1 MPSSGNGVGSFA
13 PEPFTDGPTPMLS
26 PIFAALDRVEQTTK
40 PAKTCIVGPRD
51 LSYGVLFDR
60 IRRLTTLFAKL
71 GLAPDDRVI
80 ISSKDDIALIT
91 LFTALVRNG
100 MTAVILD
107 PDAPAAELCRLVEA
121 ADAKALFLDEER
133 ATDAALR
140 DAVRSDAVVTGIGAD
155 EAPKK
160 SMLGGF
166 GRRLQ
171 DAATTYPALLA
182 ELDPSVPPA
191 SGIPDSATAYIL
203 FTSGTTSRPKGVEIT
218 HRNLYAQMQT
228 FIRHY
233 GLTEQSRL
241 MNLLPLHH
249 TDGLTHGAFVSL
261 LAGMTLYRPWRFS
274 IDVLPNMLDGIYKH
288 RITHLITVPS
298 VLSLIT
304 SLGDDY
310 LDSFTTPDFKFVIST
325 AAYLDE
331 NLWRGF
337 EQRYR
342 VRVVNV
348 YGLTETVCESLYCG
362 PDDATRKLGTIGKPI
377 DAEARIVDDVG
388 AVLPDGKTGE
398 LCLRGDHVMKGYFR
412 MPDETA
418 KVLNDGWFH
427 TGDLGWRDADGF
439 FHIVGRKKDVII
451 TGGVNV
457 YPEDVTGVLRA
468 MPGVLDAVT
477 FGMPDETWGEK
488 VVSCVLAAPGAQLTV
503 EALAGAFLERASRQK
518 LPKEIHI
525 LDEFPRGPAGKVVT
539 ALVKKKVEDLATRAP
554 AAAPRAGN
562 VEKRIIEIAARTFKA
577 PTAALSLH
585 SDAENTK
592 GWNSLA
598 HVEFLLGLE
607 QEFGLRMSAQ
617 DIMKIRS
624 LGDAV
629 SVVAQRAR

>member
-1 MPSSGNGVGSFA
+1 
-13 PEPFTDGPTPMLS
+13 MLS
-26 PIFAALDRVEQTTK
+26 PILAALDRIEQSAK
-40 PAKTCIVGPRD
+40 PAKTYVAGLRD
-51 LSYGVLFDR
+51 LSYGTLFDR
-60 IRRLTTLFAKL
+60 VRRLTALFVKI
-71 GLAPDDRVI
+71 GLARDDRVV
-80 ISSKDDIALIT
+80 ISSKDDLALIT
-91 LFTALVRNG
+91 LFVALVRNG
-100 MTAVILD
+100 ITAVVLD
-107 PDAPAAELCRLVEA
+107 PDAPAAELCKLVEA
-121 ADAKALFLDEER
+121 ADAKALFLDDER
-133 ATDAALR
+133 AKSGDLDRVLR
-140 DAVRSDAVVTGIGAD
+140 GDAVLTAIGPD
-155 EAPKK
+155 EPAKK
-160 SMLGGF
+160 SLFGALGKKSNG
-166 GRRLQ
+166 GG
-171 DAATTYPALLA
+171 AATYPGLLA
-182 ELDPSVPPA
+182 GLVPTNPPA
-191 SGIPDSATAYIL
+191 GEIPDSTTAYIL

-218 HRNLYAQMQT
+218 HRNLHAQMQT

-274 IDVLPNMLDGIYKH
+274 VDVLPNVLDGIYKH

-298 VLSLIT
+298 VLSLIA

-310 LDSFTTPDFKFVIST
+310 LDSFTTPDLKFVIST

-377 DAEARIVDDVG
+377 DAEARIVDEAGV
-388 AVLPDGKTGE
+388 ALPDGKTGE
-398 LCLRGDHVMKGYFR
+398 LCLRGNHVMKGYFR
-412 MPDETA
+412 MPEETA
-418 KVLNDGWFH
+418 KVLKDGWFH
-427 TGDLGWRDADGF
+427 TGDLGWRDEDGF

-457 YPEDVTGVLRA
+457 YPEDVTGVLRGL
-468 MPGVLDAVT
+468 PGVLDAVT
-477 FGMPDETWGEK
+477 FGLPDETWGEK
-488 VVSCVLAAPGAQLTV
+488 VVSCVLPAQGVVLTV
-503 EALAGAFLERASRQK
+503 EALAAAFLERASRQK

-525 LDEFPRGPAGKVVT
+525 LDDFPRGPAGKVVT
-539 ALVKKKVEDLATRAP
+539 ALVKKKVEDLAARP
-554 AAAPRAGN
+554 QAAGARAGN
-562 VEKRIIEIAARTFKA
+562 VEERIIRVAARTFKA
-577 PTAALSLH
+577 SVEGLSLR

-607 QEFGLRMSAQ
+607 QEFGLRMSPQ

-629 SVVAQRAR
+629 SIVAQRAR